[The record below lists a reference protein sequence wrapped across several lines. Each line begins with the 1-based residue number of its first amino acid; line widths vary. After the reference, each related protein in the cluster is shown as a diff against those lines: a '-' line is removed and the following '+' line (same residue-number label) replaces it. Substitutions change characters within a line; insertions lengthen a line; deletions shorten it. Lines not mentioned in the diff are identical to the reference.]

1 MKPKYP
7 DDSDLGITLI
17 CPENL
22 DVSISG
28 NCKNTRNTGAFAFEE
43 FSGRFLG
50 RLGKT
55 DPIGSEERCTQKNVT
70 WRFLEAKMPNLE
82 TIDFQVNYVTYFT

>member
-28 NCKNTRNTGAFAFEE
+28 NCKNTWNTGAFAFEE
-43 FSGRFLG
+43 FSSRFLG

-55 DPIGSEERCTQKNVT
+55 DPIGSEDRCKQKKCNMEIP
-70 WRFLEAKMPNLE
+70 RSEDAKLGNHRCSGEPCC
-82 TIDFQVNYVTYFT
+82 TSV